1 MLLLTSALMVL
12 VAADTCS
19 DCTAVVNA
27 VQVRILFHYG
37 EGDDDDHCT
46 MCILGSMFTFQL
58 NKLRHI
64 LKGLGSEC

>member
-27 VQVRILFHYG
+27 VQVRILFHNG
-37 EGDDDDHCT
+37 EGDDDDHCSAVDPPSQKFKK
-46 MCILGSMFTFQL
+46 I
-58 NKLRHI
+58 
-64 LKGLGSEC
+64 

>member
-27 VQVRILFHYG
+27 VQARILFYNG
-37 EGDDDDHCT
+37 VDDDDDDHCSAVVF
-46 MCILGSMFTFQL
+46 CHKNS
-58 NKLRHI
+58 KRHI
-64 LKGLGSEC
+64 KMNSEQYTVISS

>member
-27 VQVRILFHYG
+27 VQARILFHNG
-37 EGDDDDHCT
+37 EDDDDDDDDDH
-46 MCILGSMFTFQL
+46 
-58 NKLRHI
+58 
-64 LKGLGSEC
+64 